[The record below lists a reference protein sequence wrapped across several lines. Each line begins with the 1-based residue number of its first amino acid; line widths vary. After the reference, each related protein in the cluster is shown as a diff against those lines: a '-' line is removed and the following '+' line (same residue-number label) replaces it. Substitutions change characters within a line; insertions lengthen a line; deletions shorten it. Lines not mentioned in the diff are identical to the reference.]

1 MRLLLTGFN
10 SFHGVGVNPSQ
21 LVVEHFARRGDPA
34 VTAEVLP
41 TEYAAAGRRIRSLIR
56 DRQPAVVLS
65 LGVAQSRAAVCLE
78 RVALNLNDCE
88 TPDNAGVVATARP
101 IVAGAAPAYLATLP
115 LDAMLAALRSASVPS
130 AITNHAGT
138 FVCNHVFYSALHE
151 AEQAGLPTRC
161 GFLHLPALATTE
173 LPGGLP
179 LETMIDAVER
189 CLRAIG
195 A

>member
-1 MRLLLTGFN
+1 
-10 SFHGVGVNPSQ
+10 
-21 LVVEHFARRGDPA
+21 
-34 VTAEVLP
+34 
-41 TEYAAAGRRIRSLIR
+41 
-56 DRQPAVVLS
+56 
-65 LGVAQSRAAVCLE
+65 
-78 RVALNLNDCE
+78 
-88 TPDNAGVVATARP
+88 
-101 IVAGAAPAYLATLP
+101 
-115 LDAMLAALRSASVPS
+115 MLAALRSASVPS

-173 LPGGLP
+173 TSGGLP
-179 LETMIDAVER
+179 LGTMIDAVEC